1 MKKQAVGAIGVIG
14 AGVVGRALIKGML
27 DAQSVSRK
35 GIWAATRSRA
45 SAAQAARETGITVH
59 AGMRNARASIA
70 RADTILLCVKPK
82 DVAAAARELRELG
95 LSRKALVISTA
106 AGVALATLEKAL
118 GDVAVVRAMPN
129 TPCVVREGIT
139 AICAGTRAGAL
150 HVRRTR
156 AIFESVGRCV
166 ELQET
171 HFDAVT
177 GLSGSGPAYLYLVM
191 EALADGGVRV
201 GLPRDIAMQLVV
213 QVARGAAEMVRQTG
227 SHPARLRDDVTTP
240 AGCTIAGLLVLE
252 DGKIRSVL
260 ARAVEEATRIARGL
274 GGKEATAVGAPVPDR
289 RKQ

>member
-1 MKKQAVGAIGVIG
+1 MIG

-27 DAQSVSRK
+27 DAGSVSRR
-35 GIWAATRSRA
+35 GIWAVTRSGA
-45 SAAQAARETGITVH
+45 SAGQATAETGITVH
-59 AGMRNARASIA
+59 AGLRRARASIA
-70 RADTILLCVKPK
+70 KADTILLCVKPK
-82 DVAAAARELRELG
+82 DVIAAAHELRELG
-95 LSRKALVISTA
+95 LPRKALVISTA
-106 AGVALATLEKAL
+106 AGVAIAMLEKAL

-139 AICAGTRAGAL
+139 TICGGKRAGAR
-150 HVRRTR
+150 HIRRTR

-166 ELQET
+166 ELQEM

-201 GLPRDIAMQLVV
+201 GLPRDIAMELVV

-227 SHPARLRDDVTTP
+227 RHPARLRDDVTTP
-240 AGCTIAGLLVLE
+240 AGCTIGALLILE

-274 GGKEATAVGAPVPDR
+274 GGKDALSAEPSAAAR
-289 RKQ
+289 NR